1 MLMTVSLVLAPFARP
16 AAAAAAPDPAA
27 MKNLN
32 AEITKLL
39 YRNALATCVG
49 YSPLTDDSWAI
60 RSLDRINEQNASNYK
75 WFWDGASGLG
85 SAWQPLDVFAGRWLH
100 DAGDS
105 SVDEYGRAKC
115 SDPTFIS
122 NAVKG
127 LGYSAASGD
136 SVGVFHVLCDLG
148 FQRDGGD
155 RCLSGKDAWYRSA
168 SGDAM
173 RDKVVNSSNGKGLP
187 GIDDVK
193 TYKLLT
199 QGLTGLC
206 NATIAPKTSA
216 NLTQGVYD
224 VTVYN
229 QDTGQPE
236 TQNISFGTNKRAIS
250 PTGSI
255 INLPQVF
262 ASPELYTVGIT
273 ANDVGTA
280 NVPAGAWTAG
290 QIIAGSVRIGSLY
303 NGCTDMV
310 NQINDRHLADA
321 YGAWITQHKTK
332 DGTKPADC
340 SNGGTTDA
348 NGNPCPAK
356 DKPSCAITGIG
367 WIICPVITFL
377 ANIMDNVY
385 GFLADNF
392 LRTDIKLVD
401 TSSPTHD
408 AWAKMRD
415 ISNVVLII
423 VFLIMIYSQLTS
435 FGISNY
441 GLKKMFPRLVIAAI
455 LVNISFIVCQI
466 LVDLS
471 NILGASM
478 QSFFQSLGPQIKLGD
493 VNSTTDVANASSA
506 LGVTGIALSVLGTAA
521 GLYLILPFLGA
532 MILAGLVAV
541 LFVGFLLIARKAL
554 IVLLIVIAPLAV
566 AAYMLPNT
574 EQWFKKWQKMLLSL
588 LLLYPII
595 AVVFGAS
602 QLASHIL
609 APVADAATGQSDNL
623 LKVVA
628 AATAVLPLFIV
639 PSLLKGSLNAIGNLG
654 GAINKIGGKLQGA
667 ASKKGGEL
675 QNKGLGK
682 LANTSFGRNA
692 FIRRV
697 GGRATGHGRRGYD
710 ALGAKAENES
720 SQQILDGWNRDGT
733 ANDFGKL
740 EEIARKNP
748 GSAKGQAAI
757 RQLAAT
763 GSVAELARLRKRI
776 TDPKDMV
783 AYNRAIASQFA
794 ALKAKHPGAVMDM
807 PPDEWAKI
815 KQSDMHAMKDVALE
829 EGARSS
835 PEFRANLA
843 SALADPEQARHF
855 TPNIHSK
862 FGDGAP
868 TSPPTPAG
876 PTAGTPATPSSQQ
889 PTPSSP
895 APPSAPAET
904 PGQRAAREAV
914 EKHMQESGE
923 ADEWARWREQQQARE
938 SGGRHADEQGRQT
951 PNGASDDY
959 HDRMNQ

>member
-1 MLMTVSLVLAPFARP
+1 
-16 AAAAAAPDPAA
+16 

-32 AEITKLL
+32 AEITKLF

-49 YSPLTDDSWAI
+49 YSPLTDDAWVI

-75 WFWDGASGLG
+75 WFWDGGGL
-85 SAWQPLDVFAGRWLH
+85 SPSFQPLDVFAGRWLH

-127 LGYSAASGD
+127 IGYSAASGD

-155 RCLSGKDAWYRSA
+155 RCLSGKGAWYRSA

-173 RDKVVNSSNGKGLP
+173 RDKVVNSPNGKGLP

-199 QGLTGLC
+199 QGLTDLC

-224 VTVYN
+224 ISVYN

-236 TQNISFGTNKRAIS
+236 TQNISFGNDKRSIS
-250 PTGSI
+250 PTTGSSFNI
-255 INLPQVF
+255 SIPGIGI
-262 ASPELYTVGIT
+262 ASPEAYTVGIT
-273 ANDVGTA
+273 ANDGGTT
-280 NVPAGAWTAG
+280 NFPAGVLNAG
-290 QIIAGSVRIGSLY
+290 QNIAGSVRIGSLY

-310 NQINDRHLADA
+310 NQINNRHLADA
-321 YGAWITQHKTK
+321 YTAWVGNHKSSST
-332 DGTKPADC
+332 DKPADC

-348 NGNPCPAK
+348 KGNPCPAK
-356 DKPSCAITGIG
+356 DKPSCAVTGIG
-367 WIICPVITFL
+367 WIVCPVITFL

-401 TSSPTHD
+401 TSSPTYE

-478 QSFFQSLGPQIKLGD
+478 QSFFQSLGPQIQLKD
-493 VNSTTDVANASSA
+493 VNSTTDVATASSA
-506 LGVTGIALSVLGTAA
+506 LGVTGIAVSVLGVAA
-521 GLYLILPFLGA
+521 GIYLVLPFLGA

-574 EQWFKKWQKMLLSL
+574 EQWFKKWQKMLFSL

-609 APVADAATGQSDNL
+609 APVADATTGQPDNL

-654 GAINKIGGKLQGA
+654 GAINKIGGKFQGA

-675 QNKGLGK
+675 QNTGLGK
-682 LANTSFGRNA
+682 LANTRLGRNA
-692 FIRRV
+692 FVRRI

-733 ANDFGKL
+733 ANDFAKL
-740 EEIARKNP
+740 QSIAAKNP
-748 GSAKGQAAI
+748 GSAKGQAAL

-763 GSVAELARLRKRI
+763 GSVVELAEIRKGI
-776 TDPKDMV
+776 TSDKDMV
-783 AYNRAIASQFA
+783 AYNRAIASQFT
-794 ALKAKHPGAVMDM
+794 ALKAKHPGAVMPM
-807 PPDEWAKI
+807 TPKAWGEV
-815 KQSDMHAMKDVALE
+815 KQAEMHAMKDVALE
-829 EGARSS
+829 EGAGSS

-855 TPNIHSK
+855 TPNIHNK
-862 FGDGAP
+862 FGG
-868 TSPPTPAG
+868 
-876 PTAGTPATPSSQQ
+876 GTPASPTTLVSPVAGTSATPSPQQ
-889 PTPSSP
+889 PALAAPTASSV
-895 APPSAPAET
+895 PPET
-904 PGQRAAREAV
+904 PGQRAARESV

-923 ADEWARWREQQQARE
+923 ADGWARWREQQQARE
-938 SGGRHADEQGRQT
+938 SGGSHADEQGRQT